1 MTSALDKVGT
11 DPTERLVGTA
21 LHNVNYLTHIDDV
34 RKLAYIET
42 PKVACT
48 SIKKFMA
55 DQYVGGTFELQD
67 IGDIHNRDISPLK
80 RFRQLPPEQGRRI
93 WGPEY
98 RRFSFV
104 RNPFS
109 RLLSGYL
116 DKLVTNEF
124 ERQFHLPMLG
134 FEPGSR
140 PTLAEFLERLAAMP
154 NDERDIHFA
163 TQASLLMVDAVEY
176 DFIGR
181 FEGFKEDF
189 LRLQH
194 SHYGI
199 SHPSD
204 AYESFGKHHASDANA
219 KIERYYGPREIEL
232 VQDIYL
238 SDFQLFGYSDDITQ
252 ASDRPPEVQTE
263 QLRDAARA
271 FSVNPDF
278 KPDDLAV
285 RLFRLFTMY
294 EEANRDQ
301 SIEDSLPAD
310 SIARAFQKL
319 TERRESELVR

>member
-1 MTSALDKVGT
+1 MTSALDRVGT

-55 DQYVGGTFELQD
+55 DQYVGRTFEVQD

-80 RFRQLPPEQGRRI
+80 RFRRLPPEQGRSI

-116 DKLVTNEF
+116 DKLVKNEF

-140 PTLAEFLERLAAMP
+140 PTLLEFLERLAAMP
-154 NDERDIHFA
+154 NDQRDIHFA

-189 LRLQH
+189 LRLQR

-232 VQDIYL
+232 VQDIYR
-238 SDFQLFGYSDDITQ
+238 SDFQLFGYSEEIAL
-252 ASDRPPEVQTE
+252 ASNRHPEIRTSDLKE
-263 QLRDAARA
+263 AARA
-271 FSVNPDF
+271 LSAARRQRARS
-278 KPDDLAV
+278 LSA
-285 RLFRLFTMY
+285 RLQRLRIKGRKF
-294 EEANRDQ
+294 
-301 SIEDSLPAD
+301 I
-310 SIARAFQKL
+310 
-319 TERRESELVR
+319 